1 MQIGKRLLLL
11 VCSVLILFAAF
22 PAISSEAA
30 SGPSIVTTLVD
41 NSVQRGSKKTFDVW
55 ARNAGGEKIRAT
67 VKHNGTKLEPTWDD
81 SEKASY
87 TLNFTEE
94 GENIVTVSASS
105 DGGQKEELTYR
116 IFYRHAGQ
124 GEEIGRVIWSVEAFT
139 IGCGYIIG
147 PTEIPIYEGETAADQ
162 LLRLLSLNGLCGY
175 YGGTTEASFYLAYIA
190 DGDAAAESFNNYSKS
205 GKPETPRQLE
215 LSPKIYSPLTQHLE
229 ADMTFF
235 DPDDYTGNWVGY
247 LGEFVFTNGSGW
259 MYAVNNVFPNVGF
272 SDSYLS
278 DGDVVRM
285 QFTLAYGADIGG
297 FSSVGT
303 AGDDDD
309 SDTQSAVGYYPVA
322 DRDALT
328 RVLCRAQ
335 SSGLLGRTSVYNAY
349 EAALKVAETL
359 DASQEA
365 VDAAAAMLGD
375 ALEHPSDETQ
385 SVQTGSTAEASA
397 DTAETAQA
405 DTFSD
410 FETET
415 SKKDTELLQESSE
428 SNASS
433 EGSAGSAGAEKTD
446 VSETGTGTAAGGS
459 AGNEVGCKSFAAFE
473 FLPLGIVAAAAAMTA
488 REAGA
493 RRKRSGRNV

>member
-1 MQIGKRLLLL
+1 MQVGKRLLLL
-11 VCSVLILFAAF
+11 VCSVLILFVTF

-87 TLNFTEE
+87 TLSFTEE

-105 DGGQKEELTYR
+105 DGGQKKELTYR

-205 GKPETPRQLE
+205 GKPETPRRLE

-259 MYAVNNVFPNVGF
+259 MYTVNNVFPNVGF

-278 DGDVVRM
+278 DGDIVRV

-303 AGDDDD
+303 AGGD

-335 SSGLLGRTSVYNAY
+335 SSDLLGHTSVYNAY

-385 SVQTGSTAEASA
+385 SAQTDSTAEASA

-405 DTFSD
+405 DTPSES
-410 FETET
+410 ETE
-415 SKKDTELLQESSE
+415 KPEKNTELLQESSE
-428 SNASS
+428 S
-433 EGSAGSAGAEKTD
+433 GANEEKTD
-446 VSETGTGTAAGGS
+446 ISKTGTGTAAGEG
-459 AGNEVGCKSFAAFE
+459 AGNEAGCKSFAAFE
-473 FLPLGIVAAAAAMTA
+473 FLPLGIVVAAAAMTA

-493 RRKRSGRNV
+493 RRKRSGRNA